1 MNRKQFLRRIKRE
14 FRGVPQ
20 NEIKALMEYFDE
32 SISERMDRGMSEA
45 EAVAALGS
53 PEEAAAR
60 IIEEMPV
67 EFRKNVKKE
76 SGFMRGAKI
85 IMIVLG
91 SPVWLSVLIAIF
103 AVLLAL
109 AAVYASVV
117 ISLFAAAA
125 ATAIGV
131 LGSVVLMFVTDN
143 LGLLLGLGAASIC
156 AGLAVLFG
164 ICGVLSMRLAG
175 RMFTAR
181 KRRRA
186 IA

>member
-20 NEIKALMEYFDE
+20 NEIKALSEYFDE

-53 PEEAAAR
+53 PEEAASR

-76 SGFMRGAKI
+76 SGFIRGAKI
-85 IMIVLG
+85 TMIVLG
-91 SPVWLSVLIAIF
+91 SPVWLSVLIAVF

-109 AAVYASVV
+109 AAVYVSTV
-117 ISLFAAAA
+117 ITLFVAAA
-125 ATAIGV
+125 ATAISAV
-131 LGSVVLMFVTDN
+131 GSIVLMFITDN
-143 LGLLLGLGAASIC
+143 LGVLMGLGAASIC
-156 AGLAVLFG
+156 AGLAVLFV
-164 ICGVLSMRLAG
+164 ICGVLSMRLVG
-175 RMFTAR
+175 RMFTVR
-181 KRRRA
+181 IRRRA